1 MPEGLAEEQLGAKR
15 PEEDVDQRGA
25 RADLGVEQLDHAAQ
39 LREVRRLLVVHG
51 DRRNLIATRARP

>member
-25 RADLGVEQLDHAAQ
+25 RADLGVEQLDHA
-39 LREVRRLLVVHG
+39 RSFVRCDVSLLHT
-51 DRRNLIATRARP
+51 ATAAT